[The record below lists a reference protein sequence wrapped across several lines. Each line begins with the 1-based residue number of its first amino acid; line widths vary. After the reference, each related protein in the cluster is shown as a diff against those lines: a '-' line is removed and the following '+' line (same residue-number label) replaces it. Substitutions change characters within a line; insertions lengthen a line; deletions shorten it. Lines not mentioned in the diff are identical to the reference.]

1 MLHAARH
8 PLLFLCIAT
17 LITACGGSPGA
28 DRPTVTR
35 PAPDPITVS
44 ATFDTDLT
52 ATVTV
57 PPGGGT
63 LSVTGGD
70 GTGYVLVIPDGA
82 LLETAMLSM
91 TPLSALSGAPVE
103 GRAHAVLLEPAGL
116 QLYRAATLTI
126 STADGE
132 TSGAVGFAAGA
143 DGSEFHLLPPLA
155 TEADGS
161 VSVAVPHFS
170 QHGAFT
176 GTEQAPAAT
185 MREPTTA
192 TSSSHR
198 SGCRASRRTSRPWTG
213 TCNCPTP
220 CPPRPHTS
228 FSEATAPPGWSPGTR
243 ALPPSRG
250 RWSQAGLTD
259 SDSRP
264 TIVMTV
270 NGGTPGAHLLVNRP
284 APGTR

>member
-17 LITACGGSPGA
+17 LITAC
-28 DRPTVTR
+28 
-35 PAPDPITVS
+35 
-44 ATFDTDLT
+44 
-52 ATVTV
+52 
-57 PPGGGT
+57 GGT

-176 GTEQAPAAT
+176 GTEQAPAA
-185 MREPTTA
+185 
-192 TSSSHR
+192 
-198 SGCRASRRTSRPWTG
+198 
-213 TCNCPTP
+213 
-220 CPPRPHTS
+220 
-228 FSEATAPPGWSPGTR
+228 
-243 ALPPSRG
+243 
-250 RWSQAGLTD
+250 LT
-259 SDSRP
+259 
-264 TIVMTV
+264 
-270 NGGTPGAHLLVNRP
+270 RP
-284 APGTR
+284 AESFAPTDWQAQQQQRGPLCPLRQHCAVRSPQLPGP